1 MDKMRIGFDAK
12 RAFFNASG
20 LGNYSRNLLRA
31 LNSHFPDNE
40 YFLYTPSGR
49 TSLFNHSKQG
59 FIVKEPEGFL
69 NKMFKSYWRSFS
81 LAKQAKRDKLDI
93 YHGLS
98 HELPYNIQKK
108 GIKTVV
114 TIHDLIFLRFPDLY
128 NTFDRKIYLNKFKYA
143 CEIADM
149 IIAVSKQTAD
159 DIKQFFGINETR
171 IKVIYQGCNPVFR
184 KQLNE
189 TEKKEIIKKYGFPG
203 SYILYVGTIEERKNL
218 LSVIKAINVGKIRL
232 PLVVIGSKTSY
243 FKKVKEYIKQN
254 KVKDIYF
261 LETILNEDLPAIYQQ
276 AEVFVYPSVFEGF
289 GIPVIES
296 LYSKTPVIT
305 SRNGC
310 FPEAGG
316 PSSIYVDPEN
326 IEELADAI
334 RKVIE
339 DHKLSQKMIDEGYNY
354 ALNFNDDI
362 VAKNIINAYKNILQ
376 SG

>member
-1 MDKMRIGFDAK
+1 MRIGFDAK
-12 RAFFNASG
+12 RAFRNVSG

-31 LNSHFPDNE
+31 LSSYYPDNE
-40 YFLYTPSGR
+40 YLLYTPSKS
-49 TSLFNHSKQG
+49 TNLFNYSEQRFK
-59 FIVKEPEGFL
+59 VREPDGYF
-69 NKMFKSYWRSFS
+69 NKRFKSYWRSFS

-98 HELPYNIQKK
+98 HELPYNIQKT

-128 NTFDRKIYLNKFKYA
+128 KSWDRKIYSKKFKYA
-143 CEIADM
+143 CKIADL
-149 IIAVSKQTAD
+149 IIAVSNQTAN
-159 DIKQFFGINETR
+159 DIKQFFGTDNSK

-184 KQLNE
+184 KELNNSE
-189 TEKKEIIKKYGFPG
+189 RANIIKKYGFPE

-218 LSVIKAINVGKIRL
+218 LSLIKAINIAKIEL
-232 PLVVIGSKTSY
+232 PLVVIGGRTSY
-243 FKKVKEYIKQN
+243 FKKVKEYIDQV
-254 KVKDIYF
+254 KVKNIYF
-261 LETILNEDLPAIYQQ
+261 LETILNEDLPAVYQQ

-305 SRNGC
+305 SKHGC

-316 PSSIYVDPEN
+316 PSSVYVDPQN
-326 IEELADAI
+326 IEELAIAI
-334 RKVIE
+334 KKVIE
-339 DHKLSQKMIDEGYNY
+339 DNELRQRMINEGCKY
-354 ALNFNDDI
+354 AGKFSDDM
-362 VAKNIINAYKNILQ
+362 VAKNIMNAYKQIIK